1 MPGPYMASSIP
12 LHEVAELQRLMTE
25 EIKEV
30 AVFFTNPNGIITV
43 WNRGAEEMKGYTAED
58 AIGQHLALLYTD
70 EQKARGWPEHNL
82 QEAKKNGFYQ
92 EETWRKRKDGTLF
105 WARITLTALFDET
118 KTLLGFSK
126 ITLDLTE
133 HKLLEQCT
141 AERKQI
147 QRVLRAADAGTWIW
161 NPESDLVEASADL
174 LSLLGYSET
183 HAKMTLKQWLAFVH
197 PDQQIH
203 VAEEFER
210 VRATCP
216 ETPLGMEVQLC
227 QKNGTYHWFN
237 VRADWYRDKEDE
249 PFLLNGVNVDIQNAK
264 TSEEELRRA
273 IDQLK
278 EADARKDEFLAM
290 LAHELR
296 NPLAPIRAAAELLR
310 LARLDEAR
318 VRQTSQ
324 IIARQVDH
332 MAGLVDDLLDVSRV
346 TRGLIELEKTPVDM
360 RHIVTEAVEQVNPLI
375 QARRHHLAL
384 HLSPEAVTVMGDNK
398 RLVQI
403 LANLLHNA
411 AKYTHEGGTIVIKTA
426 VSDSKVRIDVVDNG
440 IGMDPELAT
449 HVFDLFSQAKRTP
462 DRSSGGLGLGLA
474 LVKSLVQLHA
484 GTVTCSSEGLGK
496 GSTFSVCLPLW
507 KAGVESV
514 SSTDVGDHFPSSVK
528 PLRIMVVDDNTD
540 AAHMLGML
548 LEAFG
553 YHVMIE
559 YGARQALERS
569 RVDPPNVYVLDIG
582 LPEIDGNELALR
594 LKGQSESARAILIA
608 LTGYGQRFDRE
619 RSLAAGFSYYFVKPV
634 DTSKLLAVL
643 DQINRRISLPR

>member
-1 MPGPYMASSIP
+1 MPAPYMVSSIP

-30 AVFFTNPNGIITV
+30 AVFFMDPDGIITV

-70 EQKARGWPEHNL
+70 EDKARGWPDHNL
-82 QEAKKNGFYQ
+82 QDAKKHGFYQ
-92 EETWRKRKDGTLF
+92 EEAWRKRKDGTLF

-118 KTLLGFSK
+118 KTLVGFSK

-141 AERKQI
+141 AERNQI
-147 QRVLRAADAGTWIW
+147 QRVLRAAHAGTWTW
-161 NPESDLVEASADL
+161 HPETDLVEASADL
-174 LSLLGYSET
+174 LSLLGYAET
-183 HAKMTLKQWLAFVH
+183 HARMTLKQWLAFVH
-197 PDQQIH
+197 PDQQAR
-203 VAEEFER
+203 VAEEFDR
-210 VRATCP
+210 TRANCP
-216 ETPLGMEVQLC
+216 EVPLGIEVQLC
-227 QKNGTYHWFN
+227 QKDGSYRWFN
-237 VRADWYRDKEDE
+237 IRADWYRDKEDA
-249 PFLLNGVNVDIQNAK
+249 PFALNGVNVDIQAAK
-264 TSEEELRRA
+264 TNEEQLRRA
-273 IDQLK
+273 IDQLT

-310 LARLDEAR
+310 LARLDEAH
-318 VRQTSQ
+318 VRRTSQ
-324 IIARQVDH
+324 IIGRQVDH
-332 MAGLVDDLLDVSRV
+332 MTGLVDDLLDVSRV
-346 TRGLIELEKTPVDM
+346 TRGLIDLDKTAVDM
-360 RHIVTEAVEQVNPLI
+360 RHVVTEAVEQVNPLI

-384 HLSPEAVTVMGDNK
+384 HLAPEAVMVMGDNK

-403 LANLLHNA
+403 LANLLQNA
-411 AKYTHEGGTIVIKTA
+411 AKYTHEGGNIVLKTE
-426 VSDSKVRIDVVDNG
+426 VRDSKVRIDVVDDG

-449 HVFDLFSQAKRTP
+449 QVFDLFSQAKRTP

-474 LVKSLVQLHA
+474 LVKSLVELHG
-484 GTVTCSSEGLGK
+484 GTVTCCSEGVGH

-507 KAGVESV
+507 SAGVRSV
-514 SSTDVGDHFPSSVK
+514 SSTDAGGHLPSSEK
-528 PLRIMVVDDNTD
+528 PLRVMVVDDNTD
-540 AAHMLGML
+540 AAQMLGML

-553 YHVMIE
+553 YQVMIE

-594 LKGQSESARAILIA
+594 LKAQSESARAILIA
-608 LTGYGQRFDRE
+608 LTGYGQRYDRE
-619 RSLAAGFSYYFVKPV
+619 RSLAAGFNYYFVKPV
-634 DTSKLLAVL
+634 DTAKLLTVL
-643 DQINRRISLPR
+643 DQINHRLSPS